1 MMENNL
7 ITFRPMRK
15 EDLDS
20 VLDID
25 QLSFSMPWP
34 VSAYIH
40 DLNEN
45 PAALLWVAEKH
56 SPESGNLVVGMIVI
70 WLVVDEAHI
79 ATLAVHPDHR
89 GIGIGSRLLEIGLIE
104 AFSRGAHEA
113 MLEVRASNQA
123 AQSLYYGYGFEI
135 VYRRPRYYRDN
146 NEDALLMNLDN
157 LEDLIAKKKMI
168 PYQMS
173 RPQTK
178 I

>member
-1 MMENNL
+1 
-7 ITFRPMRK
+7 MRK
-15 EDLDS
+15 DDLDS
-20 VLDID
+20 VIDID
-25 QLSFSMPWP
+25 QLSFTLPWP

-45 PAALLWVAEKH
+45 PNALLWVAEKH
-56 SPESGNLVVGMIVI
+56 TQDTENLVVGMIVL

-79 ATLAVHPDHR
+79 ATLAVHPNHR
-89 GIGIGSRLLEIGLIE
+89 GIGIGSRLLEVGLIE
-104 AFSRGAHEA
+104 AFSRGAREA
-113 MLEVRASNQA
+113 MLEVRASNQD

-146 NEDALLMNLDN
+146 DEDALLMNLDN
-157 LEDLIAKKKMI
+157 LENLITNKKMF

-173 RPQTK
+173 RPQ

>member
-15 EDLDS
+15 DDLDS
-20 VLDID
+20 IIGID

-34 VSAYIH
+34 KSAYIH

-45 PAALLWVAEKH
+45 PAALLWVAEER
-56 SPESGNLVVGMIVI
+56 SPVTGNQVVGMIVL
-70 WLVVDEAHI
+70 WLVMDEAHI

-89 GIGIGSRLLEIGLIE
+89 GSGIGSRLLEIGLIE
-104 AFSRGAHEA
+104 AISRGAREA

-123 AQSLYYGYGFEI
+123 AQSLYKGYGFEI

-146 NEDALLMNLDN
+146 NEDALLMNLDS
-157 LEDLIAKKKMI
+157 LEDLITKKKII
-168 PYQMS
+168 PYQMTRS
-173 RPQTK
+173 
-178 I
+178 

>member
-15 EDLDS
+15 DDIDS
-20 VLDID
+20 VIDID

-34 VSAYIH
+34 VSAYMH

-45 PAALLWVAEKH
+45 PNALLWVAEMP
-56 SPESGNLVVGMIVI
+56 SPDIGNLVVGMIVL
-70 WLVVDEAHI
+70 WLVLDEAHI

-89 GIGIGSRLLEIGLIE
+89 ETGIGSRLLEIGLIE
-104 AFSRGAHEA
+104 AFNRGAREA

-123 AQSLYYGYGFEI
+123 ALSLYSGYGFEI

-157 LEDLIAKKKMI
+157 LEDLITKKKMM

-173 RPQTK
+173 RLQTK

>member
-1 MMENNL
+1 MMVNNL

-15 EDLDS
+15 DDLDS
-20 VLDID
+20 VIDID
-25 QLSFSMPWP
+25 QLSFTLPWP

-45 PAALLWVAEKH
+45 PNALLWVAEKH
-56 SPESGNLVVGMIVI
+56 TQDTENPLVGMIVL

-79 ATLAVHPDHR
+79 ATLAVHPNHR
-89 GIGIGSRLLEIGLIE
+89 GIGIGSRLLEVGLIE
-104 AFSRGAHEA
+104 AFSRGAREA

-157 LEDLIAKKKMI
+157 LEDLITNKKMF

-173 RPQTK
+173 RPQT
-178 I
+178 